1 MAEESGLLGGSM
13 YGIAFFFFPMK
24 LSLWRNAKILPTS

>member
-13 YGIAFFFFPMK
+13 YGIAFFFHEIVIV
-24 LSLWRNAKILPTS
+24 AKCQNFAD